1 MKYKVVTCFDET
13 LLKLNGSKL
22 IEQFASSWQPS
33 IDFHCYYYNL
43 DLSNY
48 SLPKKKNIYYH
59 NLNDVDGFSEFMER
73 NKTHDGTEGGSVQ
86 YNSIIDVISEGP
98 KVFAISEE
106 AFKDNDS
113 WLFWLDANCC
123 TVRDIRLNSLKAI
136 FSDDSNALSLALVEH
151 RNHFAGFN
159 LQSQSVVEL
168 LADVKGAYITDRFTD
183 YREWGFNFI
192 LGSILPLYQARGLNY
207 KLFTENGIS
216 VLNNLFVDLRDPA
229 SRKLRDAKGNRIVPL
244 SDKETSPDILPGRYK
259 QLADIVRHYKPQTI
273 LETGTWNGGRAIEMS
288 LAAFEKSDKVH
299 YIGYDLFE
307 DATPEIDQEEFNSKA
322 HNTLAAVEA
331 RLTEFQEFVKKER
344 QKDFSFELTKGNVK
358 DVLNIKADN
367 DIDFALI
374 GSGNSFNTV
383 EYEYNTLKDIPVVVA
398 DHYFTKDEAEEIP
411 PDAYQGVNQVFKAVP
426 TKEVK
431 SDEVPDVDG
440 WVTFDDAA
448 TTRKYVLPSSDRV
461 LGGGTTH
468 LAVFLHDPDLK
479 DLPEDV
485 KRVPIVVHPRD
496 CVPKDYIVSNI
507 QTNIKMIGEDNWVSK
522 HPPHREVGIVVSA
535 GPYLDCVALKEF
547 MHTYL
552 ARGIRPKILTVK
564 HAYPTLLKNGIIP
577 WGCIVLDP
585 RSIEGKSTHN
595 IVRKDL
601 FKDINK
607 ETLFFVASMTDPS
620 VTKHIRD
627 GNGKIW
633 GWHAFTDFMRQE
645 QERGTQIVNQ
655 TVQLNEEL
663 GIPQGA
669 TLITGGT
676 CAAMRGIGLMHT
688 MGFREIH
695 LFGFDCCR
703 EEPTAEEKTETTGDI
718 EGGETPKPKY
728 IQVNVGDVT
737 YWTTGEL
744 LAMAQDCEK
753 VFDDP
758 GLDGVLEFHGE
769 NTMISA
775 LWDIKQS
782 KEKRPA
788 FKDYYA

>member
-1 MKYKVVTCFDET
+1 MKYKIVTCFDET
-13 LLKLNGSKL
+13 LLKINGSKL
-22 IEQFASSWQPS
+22 IEQFASSWQPN
-33 IDFHCYYYNL
+33 IEFHCYYYNL
-43 DLSNY
+43 DISNY
-48 SLPKKKNIYYH
+48 SLPNKDNIHYH
-59 NLNDVDGFSEFMER
+59 NLNNIDGFSEFMER
-73 NKTHDGTEGGSVQ
+73 NKTHDGTEGGSVE
-86 YNSIIDVISEGP
+86 YNSIIDVLSEAPKLFSISEQ
-98 KVFAISEE
+98 
-106 AFKDNDS
+106 AFNDNNS

-123 TVRDIRLNSLKAI
+123 TVRDVRLNSLKTI
-136 FSDDSNALSLALVEH
+136 FSDDDNALSLALVEH
-151 RNHFAGFN
+151 RNHFAAFN
-159 LQSQSVVEL
+159 LQSQPVVEL
-168 LADVKGAYITDRFTD
+168 LADIKGAYITDRFTN

-207 KLFTENGIS
+207 KLFTENSIG

-259 QLADIVRHYKPQTI
+259 QLADIIRHYKPQTI
-273 LETGTWNGGRAIEMS
+273 LETGTWNGGRAIEMA
-288 LAAFEKSDKVH
+288 LAIFEKSDKAH

-322 HNTLAAVEA
+322 HNTLAAVTA
-331 RLTEFQEFVKKER
+331 RLEEFKEFVKKER
-344 QKDFSFELTKGNVK
+344 GKEFTFKLVKGDVK
-358 DVLNIKADN
+358 DVLDGKENNI
-367 DIDFALI
+367 IDFALI
-374 GSGNSFNTV
+374 GSGNSYDTV
-383 EYEYNTLKDIPVVVA
+383 AHEYLCLKNIPIVVA
-398 DHYFTKDEAEEIP
+398 DHYFTKDEAEEMP
-411 PDAYQGVNQVFKAVP
+411 PVIYQGVNDVFKSVS
-426 TKEVK
+426 TKKVK
-431 SDEVPDVDG
+431 ADEVPDVDG
-440 WVTFDDAA
+440 WHTFDDNS

-468 LAVFLHDPDLK
+468 LVVFLHDPNLK
-479 DLPEDV
+479 DIPEDV

-507 QTNIKMIGEDNWVSK
+507 QTNIKLIGNDKWISK
-522 HPPHREVGIVVSA
+522 HPSHREIGIVVSA
-535 GPYLDCVALKEF
+535 GPYLNYAELKEF
-547 MHTYL
+547 IHKKL
-552 ARGIRPKILTVK
+552 EKGIRPKILTVK
-564 HAYPTLLKNGIIP
+564 HAYPNLLKHGIKP

-601 FKDINK
+601 FKDIDK
-607 ETLFFVASMTDPS
+607 DTLFFVASMTDPS
-620 VTKHIRD
+620 VTKHIKD
-627 GNGKIW
+627 SDGKIW
-633 GWHAFTDFMRQE
+633 GWHAFTDFMRKE

-695 LFGFDCCR
+695 LFGYDCCR

-728 IQVNVGDVT
+728 IQVNVGDTT

-753 VFDDP
+753 VFEDP
-758 GLDGVLEFHGE
+758 GLEGVLELHGK

-775 LWDIKQS
+775 LWDIKKS
-782 KEKRPA
+782 KEKRPPFA
-788 FKDYYA
+788 GYYD